1 VARKDRDCSKRMA
14 VWCLLAM
21 ALLAVFLFSGYV
33 LYQSPAKGP
42 PLEKQVGTPAQSNR

>member
-1 VARKDRDCSKRMA
+1 MAGRDPDCSKRMA

-33 LYQSPAKGP
+33 LYHSPGKGP
-42 PLEKQVGTPAQSNR
+42 PLQQQVRIPAGSNR

>member
-1 VARKDRDCSKRMA
+1 MAGRDPDCSKRMA

-33 LYQSPAKGP
+33 LYHSPGKGQP
-42 PLEKQVGTPAQSNR
+42 VHGPTPADSNR

>member
-1 VARKDRDCSKRMA
+1 MT

-33 LYQSPAKGP
+33 LYHSPGKGAP
-42 PLEKQVGTPAQSNR
+42 IEKQVPNPAQSNR